1 MFIAT
6 KVWPHLAEPEDVE
19 LSLNNSLKMLKMD
32 YVDCLLVHWPFAVE
46 KTEDNKVKLGP
57 DGKVCLSKLESL
69 RF

>member
-1 MFIAT
+1 
-6 KVWPHLAEPEDVE
+6 
-19 LSLNNSLKMLKMD
+19 MLGMD